1 MKIKKLIVCFLVLS
15 AFGCLDLV
23 SAVEMREDL
32 NVGLIPDSLK
42 KNAYAVVR
50 MASTEFEYKSDVLGV
65 QTEQLILTV
74 LDKKGKDMADFYYPG
89 DKFHELSAFSMKLY
103 NGDGML
109 LKNYSMSNVK
119 SSEWTD
125 SYTLADDARRFYLN
139 CDAPTFPFTIVCEY
153 KISYKKGILTFP
165 TFFPQDHHNL
175 SVEKAKYSI
184 ELPEGVE
191 FQYKAFNLP
200 ETPLRT
206 QTKGKVIS
214 EWEVKNLMAIEA
226 EPFDASLKMYVP
238 HFFIRPTNFSYDN
251 TKGMINDWQS
261 YGVWEYGLVKDRD
274 VLPEAA
280 QAKIKELVK
289 DATTDREKVKILYDF
304 LGQSTRYVS
313 IQLGIGGYQP
323 SLASEVYKTGF
334 GDCKALSNY
343 LKAMLGVIGIPA
355 YYTGIRSDNSEK
367 TLYSDFPNFN
377 QMNHVILQ
385 VPLAGDTLWL
395 ECTNPHVPFGFVHN
409 GIAGHD
415 ALVISESGGR
425 MYKLPDYDAALN
437 IESYKAKIDLKEDG
451 HAQATTLKSCKVKM
465 YDNYSWF
472 PFAEPNR
479 QVKDLIEDIH
489 LADVTM
495 GAVTFREEKTAY
507 PVIDI
512 DYSWTTS
519 RYGTKTGNRLFIPV
533 NPFRKSY
540 EGFKKTGRK
549 HDIFIANGYQDSD
562 SIVIVIPEGHEPE
575 SIPGSFKTETAFGHF
590 VSSVDVKGNEI
601 IVKQT
606 LLMKNGHWK
615 VSAYPEFV
623 AFIEKIASHYKAK
636 VILKKKTNNVVM

>member
-1 MKIKKLIVCFLVLS
+1 
-15 AFGCLDLV
+15 
-23 SAVEMREDL
+23 
-32 NVGLIPDSLK
+32 
-42 KNAYAVVR
+42 
-50 MASTEFEYKSDVLGV
+50 
-65 QTEQLILTV
+65 
-74 LDKKGKDMADFYYPG
+74 
-89 DKFHELSAFSMKLY
+89 
-103 NGDGML
+103 
-109 LKNYSMSNVK
+109 
-119 SSEWTD
+119 
-125 SYTLADDARRFYLN
+125 
-139 CDAPTFPFTIVCEY
+139 
-153 KISYKKGILTFP
+153 
-165 TFFPQDHHNL
+165 
-175 SVEKAKYSI
+175 
-184 ELPEGVE
+184 
-191 FQYKAFNLP
+191 
-200 ETPLRT
+200 
-206 QTKGKVIS
+206 
-214 EWEVKNLMAIEA
+214 
-226 EPFDASLKMYVP
+226 
-238 HFFIRPTNFSYDN
+238 
-251 TKGMINDWQS
+251 
-261 YGVWEYGLVKDRD
+261 
-274 VLPEAA
+274 
-280 QAKIKELVK
+280 
-289 DATTDREKVKILYDF
+289 
-304 LGQSTRYVS
+304 
-313 IQLGIGGYQP
+313 
-323 SLASEVYKTGF
+323 
-334 GDCKALSNY
+334 
-343 LKAMLGVIGIPA
+343 
-355 YYTGIRSDNSEK
+355 
-367 TLYSDFPNFN
+367 
-377 QMNHVILQ
+377 
-385 VPLAGDTLWL
+385 
-395 ECTNPHVPFGFVHN
+395 
-409 GIAGHD
+409 
-415 ALVISESGGR
+415 